1 MGYAILSHL
10 SFEVHHLTCWYK
22 YTFYQIP
29 VVISQNQTN
38 LECIV
43 FLKIPLSL
51 DWSAQMRWD
60 KDHGVDY

>member
-1 MGYAILSHL
+1 MQSYHTSPVRRMISLAGINIPSLNTSN
-10 SFEVHHLTCWYK
+10 LT
-22 YTFYQIP
+22 
-29 VVISQNQTN
+29 NQTN

-60 KDHGVDY
+60 KDQNIDY